1 MLAWL
6 VKDDNRELANEID
19 EVNERILERMIKNSL
34 LLVVLF
40 CEYLRRI
47 GYNLKYS
54 LSNIDTSS

>member
-6 VKDDNRELANEID
+6 VNDNNRELANEID
-19 EVNERILERMIKNSL
+19 EVNERILERMIKNSP

-47 GYNLKYS
+47 A
-54 LSNIDTSS
+54 

>member
-40 CEYLRRI
+40 CEYLRR
-47 GYNLKYS
+47 KA
-54 LSNIDTSS
+54 